1 MKVLIDEGLST
12 LQELGGIGYFS
23 ISLWEHL
30 KNFIECD
37 ITNFQYLKSLPR
49 IAKRAIYLG
58 LANIEPYKRQYDII
72 HYQNYY
78 VPRFLGKSKGVAT
91 IHDLAGLISPDVYPS
106 WYNTYFR
113 KVLRNTIQR
122 SDAITLSSYAAKEEL
137 CGLFPRIDQSRVH
150 VCHHGV
156 RSIFFET
163 HSIEKE
169 IIHLGLQPYSYFL
182 FVGNLEKRKNLSF
195 LLSQFTTA
203 RKHALISQDTKLVL
217 VGKLG
222 IGYDDFKF
230 LISEQN
236 NIIHLGRL
244 KEHHLVALY
253 KFCKAFVFP
262 SLYEGFGVP
271 ILEAMTQKAPVLIS
285 NIPSSL
291 EFHNRHN
298 KHCFVFELGHKET
311 LIELL
316 SHLDKNFET
325 TRHRLN
331 YGDLSMYS
339 YDNVAQEHIKVYNNV
354 LAR

>member
-1 MKVLIDEGLST
+1 MQKG
-12 LQELGGIGYFS
+12 
-23 ISLWEHL
+23 
-30 KNFIECD
+30 
-37 ITNFQYLKSLPR
+37 
-49 IAKRAIYLG
+49 AIYLG

-222 IGYDDFKF
+222 IGYNDSPNSLF
-230 LISEQN
+230 LNKN

-291 EFHNRHN
+291 EFQQQTQQALF
-298 KHCFVFELGHKET
+298 CF
-311 LIELL
+311 
-316 SHLDKNFET
+316 
-325 TRHRLN
+325 
-331 YGDLSMYS
+331 
-339 YDNVAQEHIKVYNNV
+339 
-354 LAR
+354 